1 MIDMTRRLL
10 ATVVLL
16 LGGILVVH
24 APGGTEQLP
33 PRQPLDRLPFQLGG
47 WRGGDDPIEKRIV
60 EAVGVDDYLSRVYR
74 DPSGNAVQIYI
85 GYYKSQKTGDT
96 FHSPKNCLP
105 GGGWL
110 PVSSETLTFSP
121 APGERVAA
129 NEYVVE
135 KGLDSDLVIYW
146 YQLQGRAVESEYWA
160 KVWMVI
166 DAMTRHRTDGALV
179 RICVPMTRGK
189 TAAIDQG
196 VALARLIYPRLADFV
211 PD

>member
-1 MIDMTRRLL
+1 MT
-10 ATVVLL
+10 TVLL
-16 LGGILVVH
+16 LGGILAVH
-24 APGGTEQLP
+24 APSSAVRLP
-33 PRQPLDRLPFQLGG
+33 PRHPLDLFPLQLGR
-47 WRGGDDPIEKRIV
+47 WRGGDEPLESRIV

-74 DPSGNAVQIYI
+74 NASGNAVQIYI

-96 FHSPKNCLP
+96 IHSPKNCLP

-110 PVSSETLTFSP
+110 PVSSGSLTFSP
-121 APGERVAA
+121 APGDRVTA

-135 KGLDSDLVIYW
+135 KGLDMDLVIYW

-196 VALARLIYPRLADFV
+196 VAFAQLVYPHLAEFV
-211 PD
+211 PE